1 MKRCLIYLRVSGASQ
16 VEMGGFDRQEA
27 SCRGLAAGKGFEV
40 VRVFREEGVSGTKE
54 TADRPAYQAML
65 AFVEESGVDTII
77 VEHLDRL
84 ARFYRVQEAMLLQ
97 LIDGG
102 YTLYAA
108 NTGEN
113 ITESIAASPMRKF
126 IVQMQGLIAELDRS
140 QTIVKLNDGRKR
152 IRDAGGKA
160 EGVYPYGEDPKRPE
174 EAPVLADMIA
184 LRKQGMNYMQISS
197 HINALGY
204 RGRGR
209 DKKPGG
215 TWKMPT
221 VAKILRRH

>member
-1 MKRCLIYLRVSGASQ
+1 MKSCVLYVRVSGVTQ
-16 VEMGGFDRQEA
+16 LDGTGLDRQ
-27 SCRGLAAGKGFEV
+27 LATCQAFAIGKGFSI
-40 VRVFREEGVSGTKE
+40 VREFREEGVSGTKE
-54 TADRPAYQAML
+54 SADRPAYSAML
-65 AFVEESGVDTII
+65 EFLESGGVDTII

-97 LIDGG
+97 LIDSG

-174 EAPVLADMIA
+174 EVPVLEEMRSMRERGLSYAYIA
-184 LRKQGMNYMQISS
+184 EDLNER
-197 HINALGY
+197 GY
-204 RGRGR
+204 RGRE
-209 DKKPGG
+209 GG
-215 TWKMPT
+215 EWKFPT
-221 VAKILRRH
+221 VGKILRRH